1 MRICIPVAAALVLWA
16 TCGTADAGLAS
27 ALNTYLEMLG
37 APGVRFNAT
46 TNQAEFIRLRGPTS
60 LTLTSLT
67 LESAGGFLTLP
78 QATYPAGITL
88 DSTELPYR
96 LEWISSEPF
105 EDSFSAGIVLRA
117 LPSRWIMD
125 LSFSYAPSDA
135 LPTWNIGRGSIR
147 TVVPEPSSIL
157 ITFIAFATILECRR
171 TRAFK

>member
-1 MRICIPVAAALVLWA
+1 MRICIPVAAALVVWA
-16 TCGTADAGLAS
+16 SAACGTAGAGLTT

-37 APGVRFNAT
+37 APGVRFNAA
-46 TNQAEFIRLRGPTS
+46 TNHAEFIRLREPTS
-60 LTLTSLT
+60 LTLK
-67 LESAGGFLTLP
+67 SAGGFLTLP
-78 QATYPAGITL
+78 KTTYPAGITL

-105 EDSFSAGIVLRA
+105 DDSFSAGIVLRA

-135 LPTWNIGRGSIR
+135 PPTWNIGRGSIQ

-157 ITFIAFATILECRR
+157 IALMGFAAISKCRR
-171 TRAFK
+171 TRVFK